1 MSKLSSKERQRI
13 KDEMRKKRI
22 RPEKAV
28 NSRSGRRRRGRVRQV
43 SIEEL
48 KEEYNYVLK
57 DLRRIFLLALAMF
70 VLLIVANIIYPLV
83 AG

>member
-1 MSKLSSKERQRI
+1 MTKRSKKDNQRI
-13 KDEMRKKRI
+13 KDEMRSKRK
-22 RPEKAV
+22 RTEKAV
-28 NSRSGRRRRGRVRQV
+28 SSTPARRRRGRVRKV

-48 KEEYNYVLK
+48 QEEYSYVLK

-70 VLLIVANIIYPLV
+70 VLLIGANILYPLV